1 MLSTPR
7 GVAARNRTVPDRA
20 PTRPGAVDR
29 AARRGREPR
38 GRLPRR
44 RDPLEAE
51 RKPAVDDPTSDIE
64 NDGAATP
71 SLASTDPL
79 AKTVGASSDDHLV
92 AGHEGVPPGVTAP
105 TIVYDDEDEDEGP
118 DPMIGRVL
126 SGLYKVDSRIGEGG
140 MGTVY
145 MAVHIHL
152 DKPFA
157 VKVLSDKVAA
167 NKSAIDRLKQ
177 EARAASSIDHDN
189 IVRVVSFDAT
199 DDGRVFLVMEML
211 EGKSLADVIEPGPMA
226 LSRALP
232 IAHQMCEALQAA
244 HDGGIV
250 HRDLKPENV
259 FICRKRDSDFVKIL
273 DFGIS
278 KVKTAEAEQVRMT
291 GRVSWSAP
299 RCTCRPS
306 RRGGKRTSTTV
317 PTSMRWA

>member
-1 MLSTPR
+1 M
-7 GVAARNRTVPDRA
+7 
-20 PTRPGAVDR
+20 
-29 AARRGREPR
+29 E
-38 GRLPRR
+38 
-44 RDPLEAE
+44 
-51 RKPAVDDPTSDIE
+51 
-64 NDGAATP
+64 TP

-92 AGHEGVPPGVTAP
+92 APEDAPPGVTAP
-105 TIVYDDEDEDEGP
+105 TIVYDDDEEDEGP

-189 IVRVVSFDAT
+189 IVDVVSFDAT

-211 EGKSLADVIEPGPMA
+211 EGKSLANVIEPGPMA
-226 LSRALP
+226 LARALP

-250 HRDLKPENV
+250 HRDLKPENLL
-259 FICRKRDSDFVKIL
+259 ITGDIVKL
-273 DFGIS
+273 ADFGLAREIRS
-278 KVKTAEAEQVRMT
+278 RPPYTDY
-291 GRVSWSAP
+291 VSTRWYRAP
-299 RCTCRPS
+299 EV
-306 RRGGKRTSTTV
+306 TSPPQQLTLFWRLNLNT
-317 PTSMRWA
+317 